1 MFIIIKTS
9 KNMESTIES
18 VHKTK
23 EDASHRLTQ
32 LSEESLINTIIHNNI
47 LKVYE
52 NNWLFRNRS
61 LHLYQVL
68 EVKEGDENKYGTYSE

>member
-1 MFIIIKTS
+1 MFIIIKTL
-9 KNMESTIES
+9 KNMESIIES

-23 EDASHRLTQ
+23 EEASYRLTQ

-52 NNWLFRNRS
+52 NNWLFRNHS
-61 LHLYQVL
+61 MHLYQVL
-68 EVKEGDENKYGTYSE
+68 EIKENNDEYSD